1 MVAMDAVVLTHVAEM
16 NKGLLRMGGH
26 RPKSDGGLLAFVELD
41 IRGLETESPK
51 PPRVIRSS
59 ARLSRLLRA

>member
-1 MVAMDAVVLTHVAEM
+1 
-16 NKGLLRMGGH
+16 MGGH